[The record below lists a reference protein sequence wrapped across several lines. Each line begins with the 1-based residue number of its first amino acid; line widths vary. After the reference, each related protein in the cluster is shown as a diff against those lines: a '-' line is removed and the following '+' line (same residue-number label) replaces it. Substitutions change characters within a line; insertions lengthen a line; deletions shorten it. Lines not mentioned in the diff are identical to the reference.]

1 MLKVVVLKNFPVQ
14 APILIFLAKF
24 VHNDISLQDNSYIG
38 AGLKQWTNQS
48 NLVLLLQ
55 RIEVEFNRE
64 PPIPEALL
72 YVKP

>member
-1 MLKVVVLKNFPVQ
+1 MVKVVVLKNFPLQ
-14 APILIFLAKF
+14 APILIFLAKV
-24 VHNDISLQDNSYIG
+24 VHIDISPQDNSYIG

-55 RIEVEFNRE
+55 RINAEFDLE

-72 YVKP
+72 QVKP